1 MILFYCCLFLINL
14 IIFIYFK
21 RFSKFINIFDLKDN
35 KLKIH
40 KGKVP
45 LVGGTILFINYIII
59 FLFDLFLN
67 TQIYFINLN
76 SISYAE
82 VFSLLFFFFWF

>member
-1 MILFYCCLFLINL
+1 MILFYCCLLLTNL

-40 KGKVP
+40 KGKV
-45 LVGGTILFINYIII
+45 
-59 FLFDLFLN
+59 
-67 TQIYFINLN
+67 NL
-76 SISYAE
+76 
-82 VFSLLFFFFWF
+82 